1 MNIKNVP
8 REINFPENKELAAKL
23 LRGDRVKIA
32 KYSGMQPGTVR
43 DMLYGYRRIN
53 DEVARAIIRLME
65 ERKQL
70 TKSLEEIANQ

>member
-1 MNIKNVP
+1 MNIKKVP
-8 REINFPENKELAAKL
+8 REINFPENRELADKL

-53 DEVARAIIRLME
+53 DEVGRAIIRLIA
-65 ERKQL
+65 ERKVIAQ
-70 TKSLEEIANQ
+70 SLEEITNQ

>member
-1 MNIKNVP
+1 MNIKKVP
-8 REINFPENKELAAKL
+8 REINFPENRELADKL

-53 DEVARAIIRLME
+53 DEVGRAIIRLIA
-65 ERKQL
+65 ERKVIAQ
-70 TKSLEEIANQ
+70 SLEEIANQ